1 MGTGRAPA
9 IASATYLYHFAFSF
23 DLAELTFDRTFP
35 AIIYFAIL
43 FDLDTEDLSFAVP
56 STSLGQC
63 CQTDFISCGSVG
75 LVDRIGLAF
84 VVYTFVRRP
93 YWGILE
99 VVVDC

>member
-1 MGTGRAPA
+1 MAGGTEGFGGHH
-9 IASATYLYHFAFSF
+9 LYHFAFSF

-84 VVYTFVRRP
+84 VVYTSSSSQTREWRRF
-93 YWGILE
+93 GR
-99 VVVDC
+99 